1 MIAILIENIK
11 KLNDSLQV
19 GDIIYATSISQQVDG
34 VTDFENQNTG
44 INKLVGILRGVDKQ
58 GPYSLPTGGN
68 SLYKFTLLVDD
79 SLFVNPYVPSKND
92 FLMFSKHSQMDGD
105 VNGYYAEVTFENNSK
120 TKAELFSVGSEVTI
134 NSK

>member
-11 KLNDSLQV
+11 NLNTSLQV
-19 GDIIYATSISQQVDG
+19 GDMIYATSISQQVDE

-44 INKLVGILRGVDKQ
+44 INKLVGILRQIRKEDNDIVLD
-58 GPYSLPTGGN
+58 
-68 SLYKFTLLVDD
+68 VDD

-92 FLMFSKHSQMDGD
+92 FLMFSKYNQMDGD
-105 VNGYYAEVTFENNSK
+105 VNGYYAEATFKNNSK